1 MCRILEYV
9 HLKKL
14 IIEMLPENLD
24 DLLPICKEIVDTSGS
39 VPINPGDGINY
50 WLVAFF
56 NNCLIINSIFLS
68 IYYC

>member
-1 MCRILEYV
+1 MCRILEYG

-14 IIEMLPENLD
+14 ITGIFAENLD

-50 WLVAFF
+50 WLVVFF
-56 NNCLIINSIFLS
+56 YQLP
-68 IYYC
+68 YYQ